1 MTVNIMKLQD
11 ARKLL
16 EGFDQKGIS
25 VYTIASLKK
34 IMGNPPEQTFHK
46 TLKRLVKEEVLIKAV
61 RGIYVYAY
69 AYAAD
74 SDSYTLQHI
83 ARAMRQGEYL
93 YLSMESVLSEA
104 GYISQILIDRI
115 TVMTTGREGTHHTP
129 FGVIEFVHT
138 KRSLNDTLPY
148 LKKGNGGL
156 LEATAPIA
164 WRDLKRVG
172 RNIDMV
178 QNVPE
183 LEMGYGL
190 QTTC

>member
-34 IMGNPPEQTFHK
+34 IMGNPPEQTLHK

-69 AYAAD
+69 AAD
-74 SDSYTLQHI
+74 IESYTLQHI

-93 YLSMESVLSEA
+93 YLSMESVLSET

-115 TVMTTGREGTHHTP
+115 TVMTTGRAGTHHTP

-148 LKKGNGGL
+148 LKKGDGGL
-156 LEATAPIA
+156 MEAPAPIA

-190 QTTC
+190 QTTG